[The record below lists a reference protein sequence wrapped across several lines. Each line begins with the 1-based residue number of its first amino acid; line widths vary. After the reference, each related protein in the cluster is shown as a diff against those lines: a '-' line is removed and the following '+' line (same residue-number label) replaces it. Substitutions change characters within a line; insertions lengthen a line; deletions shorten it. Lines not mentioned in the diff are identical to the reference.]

1 MITFIFLLSLP
12 LVFLLPNLN
21 KNIWDDVLKDNL
33 VKHELLAKGLL
44 EPIRLRILLY
54 QNSLSSLGTKLQ
66 KTDLSNFQ
74 KARHILQDF
83 TNQNEDVVAVT
94 LISNEKGLVT
104 TTIKNSFQLS
114 SRYQNQTKD
123 LEYVLTE
130 NKYRLHDTKNSISS
144 VFKSTISTQPA
155 ILFRQHIITENG
167 NKLGTLIAEIGLG
180 FMKKICGQISFGNK
194 GHCAIVDNEG
204 KVIAHPNASWVS
216 KMQNLSRDDIVKKLK
231 RSGSG
236 TLDYFSAIN
245 NEAMI
250 GGFAKVDGL
259 DWGVMVLQPKTEID
273 SPFDGIKVAI
283 ISWVAVGVLSALLIA
298 FFVTRVITRPLNTL
312 VDKARE
318 LDVRS
323 ESYRLGEVPRQSP
336 IEIKVLWNQLAKL
349 IVDFQEA
356 NNEVKSLSGSLSKD
370 LRKVVAELREN
381 NLKKSRNRDLLTGIT
396 NRECFAKELGK
407 SLLIH
412 KGEDVGII
420 LIDVNNYQQL
430 VTNKGQEAGNQVLKH
445 VASIFCGNIRSGD
458 MAVRY
463 DNADRFAVYINYSNP
478 ESLQGTA
485 DKLCSLVE
493 SNPIIWKDES
503 IYITVSM
510 GLVIRE
516 IDENLTVDLLMAQA
530 ENALDAAKTQGQ
542 QSAHVA

>member
-21 KNIWDDVLKDNL
+21 KNIWDDALKDNL

-167 NKLGTLIAEIGLG
+167 NKLGTLIAEIGLE

-216 KMQNLSRDDIVKKLK
+216 KMQNLSSDDIVKKLK

-236 TLDYFSAIN
+236 TLNYFSAIN

-445 VASIFCGNIRSGD
+445 VASIFCENIRSGD